1 MSQEPPKSLPEPGA
15 GESETTVEQGLRLP
29 ENLKPS
35 PVGFEGSEYQAL
47 RGTGVLEG

>member
-1 MSQEPPKSLPEPGA
+1 MSQEPKSQPPLSLNGA

-35 PVGFEGSEYQAL
+35 PVGFEGSEY
-47 RGTGVLEG
+47 TW